1 MFNNESKQVDQKNL
15 DDVLSFNED
24 EFQDAIDYE
33 QQDDDKNNGAST
45 KNLKLK

>member
-1 MFNNESKQVDQKNL
+1 MINNESQQVDKKNL